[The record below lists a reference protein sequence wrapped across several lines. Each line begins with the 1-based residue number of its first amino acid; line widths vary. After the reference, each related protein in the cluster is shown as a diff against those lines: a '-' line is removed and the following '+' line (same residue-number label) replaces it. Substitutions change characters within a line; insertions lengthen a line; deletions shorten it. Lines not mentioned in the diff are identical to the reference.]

1 MQHHISRTMLAAA
14 CAGTALLY
22 GFSLAGTAAAA
33 DQATLTLNAAQGSTL
48 AGHTFG
54 VYRIGGYHDAV
65 SSGEAIASFGV
76 RGTTASNAWAQDAID
91 NYNQAEAEDI
101 DIPLG
106 YDAAGAVASLA
117 DTGSAMQIRGIA
129 KALAES
135 SRRPA
140 AAKTVTGSGIQAVV
154 TVEEG
159 YYLVVDSQ
167 GAPMLIGTKIDGRSL
182 NGTEL
187 GVATVK
193 SKSITVDK
201 RIGADTSSLKDHGS
215 YTVGSM
221 VTQTIT
227 TSVPNGKLGGA
238 LAWKITDTPS
248 GLVYVKGTLDAE
260 LRDGTNVTDLL
271 DVYDSAGAAV
281 PGDESLK
288 DASGAR
294 TDPDLTVPKG
304 GFVIDAKRLMAAHP
318 NRQVTLT
325 YQTRITTVK
334 ASNVAAVTTVFADGT
349 DSTPV
354 RDEDESTS
362 TAYGFDLDKTSFDDP
377 SLKVN
382 GAGFKIFDQDR
393 GQWLSYA
400 PSTGQWSDARDQA
413 SATEFVTGDT
423 THDGTVDSRDDAAKA
438 GNLRFDGLGAGTYL
452 IQETT
457 APEGYSS
464 YDIAIPSLTVTITE
478 NGAVTFEGKDL
489 PDLSV
494 DDGDGSVTVANIAS
508 LTDLPQTGGAWSA
521 LPWILAALA
530 VGGIGLAVVKTGGI
544 IRRGYTRR

>member
-201 RIGADTSSLKDHGS
+201 RIGADT
-215 YTVGSM
+215 
-221 VTQTIT
+221 
-227 TSVPNGKLGGA
+227 
-238 LAWKITDTPS
+238 
-248 GLVYVKGTLDAE
+248 
-260 LRDGTNVTDLL
+260 
-271 DVYDSAGAAV
+271 
-281 PGDESLK
+281 
-288 DASGAR
+288 
-294 TDPDLTVPKG
+294 
-304 GFVIDAKRLMAAHP
+304 
-318 NRQVTLT
+318 
-325 YQTRITTVK
+325 
-334 ASNVAAVTTVFADGT
+334 
-349 DSTPV
+349 
-354 RDEDESTS
+354 
-362 TAYGFDLDKTSFDDP
+362 
-377 SLKVN
+377 
-382 GAGFKIFDQDR
+382 
-393 GQWLSYA
+393 
-400 PSTGQWSDARDQA
+400 
-413 SATEFVTGDT
+413 
-423 THDGTVDSRDDAAKA
+423 
-438 GNLRFDGLGAGTYL
+438 
-452 IQETT
+452 
-457 APEGYSS
+457 
-464 YDIAIPSLTVTITE
+464 
-478 NGAVTFEGKDL
+478 
-489 PDLSV
+489 
-494 DDGDGSVTVANIAS
+494 
-508 LTDLPQTGGAWSA
+508 
-521 LPWILAALA
+521 
-530 VGGIGLAVVKTGGI
+530 
-544 IRRGYTRR
+544 